1 MKLTRT
7 LAENMVY
14 TKYEDL
20 PKKVVLK
27 TKRHI
32 LDILGVM
39 FPPSSLEKACAA
51 LEEITREGEG
61 KEESTLIGF
70 GGKAPCWMAAFV
82 NGSLAHPLDYDDTTD
97 EFANHPSAHTFPA
110 ALAVAEKVGNVSGQ
124 KFITAMA
131 LGIDL
136 NARLSAAPKG
146 SILEDYPWVPIT
158 VFGVF
163 SATAA
168 AGKLLELTDQEMV
181 NAFGIAL
188 DRASGLLESIASPDS
203 EMRGIRDSFGNREGV
218 LAALMAK
225 KGISACQDSIEK
237 LYKFFYDNDYDS
249 SKLTSNLGSE
259 FWVLKVGLKAW
270 PVCRAA
276 HTYIKAALDIAT
288 EYEVDPERIK
298 EVLLPVGTFGKDML
312 FSPLEAKQSPKL
324 SINARLSLPFIM
336 GVVFAKRRLII
347 EDFFPENL
355 KDTKVLEIA
364 KKIKHKFDPK
374 LLSDGAICAGE
385 VEVRMQGGDIFQK
398 KEDLPYGHPK
408 NPMSDEEIIA
418 KFKDCA
424 RYAKKVLSEEKVD
437 QLVEKILNLENVKNI
452 KEITQIL
459 E

>member
-82 NGSLAHPLDYDDTTD
+82 NGSLAHPMDYDDTTD

-237 LYKFFYDNDYDS
+237 LYKFFYNNDYDS
-249 SKLTSNLGSE
+249 SKLTSNLGSQ

-298 EVLLPVGTFGKDML
+298 EVLLPVGTF
-312 FSPLEAKQSPKL
+312 AKSQTEY
-324 SINARLSLPFIM
+324 
-336 GVVFAKRRLII
+336 KRQ
-347 EDFFPENL
+347 
-355 KDTKVLEIA
+355 T
-364 KKIKHKFDPK
+364 
-374 LLSDGAICAGE
+374 
-385 VEVRMQGGDIFQK
+385 IFTVYNGRSFRQK
-398 KEDLPYGHPK
+398 KTD
-408 NPMSDEEIIA
+408 N
-418 KFKDCA
+418 
-424 RYAKKVLSEEKVD
+424 
-437 QLVEKILNLENVKNI
+437 
-452 KEITQIL
+452 
-459 E
+459 